1 MRTRPSPTSRRLRY
15 RGHLAESHAKRQKSR
30 LLPRARSE
38 CWGDS
43 APAKSGANKLSQ
55 CAELTFKHNRQHGR
69 HGWLRLTPAYSVR
82 LVEQI
87 LEGSGER
94 ADVVFDPFSGT
105 GTTALC
111 AAYRGKTGVA
121 TDINPFL
128 IWLADAKA
136 RSYDAAAIASFQHAA
151 QFAAQSASNPGSPL
165 SERPALSNIERW
177 WRPAALTFLLR
188 LKAAIDTHEAGDATL
203 LKVAFCRTM
212 MKLSNAAFNHQSMSF
227 RAPGTAVTADETDAL
242 AGQFLADVSHVVEAA
257 TDDPPGTAEYILCNA
272 RDSVAALAKWRNR
285 VDLLITSPPYP
296 NRMSYIR
303 ELRPY
308 MYWLRFLR
316 TGRQAG
322 ELDWQAIGGTWGVAT
337 SRLADWAPRDGF
349 APVGMPATLKKIRRA
364 HAKNGILLANYVH
377 KYFEDML
384 GHLGSMLP
392 LLRSGATA
400 HYIVGNSIFYGH
412 MVPAQEYLAQQMAA
426 VGLCDVRIVP
436 IRKRN
441 SKKGLVEFHVTGSR
455 QA

>member
-1 MRTRPSPTSRRLRY
+1 
-15 RGHLAESHAKRQKSR
+15 
-30 LLPRARSE
+30 LPRAAAK
-38 CWGDS
+38 CCGDS
-43 APAKSGANKLSQ
+43 APAKSGANKLQQ
-55 CAELTFKHNRQHGR
+55 CAELTFKQNRHHGR

-87 LEGSGER
+87 LEESGEH
-94 ADVVFDPFSGT
+94 AEVVFDPFSGT

-128 IWLADAKA
+128 TWFANAKA
-136 RSYDAAAIASFQHAA
+136 RSYDTAAIASFQHAA
-151 QFAAQSASNPGSPL
+151 ELAADCATDDAAPL
-165 SERPALSNIERW
+165 IERPALSNIERW
-177 WRPAALTFLLR
+177 WEPAALSFLLR

-203 LKVAFCRTM
+203 LKVAFCRTL

-227 RAPGTAVTADETDAL
+227 KTPNVAAIGDAGAVAAVAAI
-242 AGQFLADVSHVVEAA
+242 AGEAA
-257 TDDPPGTAEYILCNA
+257 AFAAQFASDVAHVAEAAGDNPTGTAEYVLSNA
-272 RDSVAALAKWRNR
+272 RQSVEAVAKWRNR

-308 MYWLRFLR
+308 MYWLRFLA

-322 ELDWQAIGGTWGVAT
+322 ELDWEAIGGTWGVAT
-337 SRLADWAPRDGF
+337 SRLTEWVSAGEFVPS
-349 APVGMPATLKKIRRA
+349 GMTATLKKIRRA
-364 HAKNGILLANYVH
+364 HEKNGTLLANYVH
-377 KYFEDML
+377 RYFEDMFT
-384 GHLGSMLP
+384 HLASMLP

-412 MVPAQEYLAQQMAA
+412 MVPAQVWLAEQMAA
-426 VGLCDVRIVP
+426 VGLRDVTITP

-441 SKKGLVEFHVTGSR
+441 SKKGLIEFHVTGTR
-455 QA
+455 QI

>member
-1 MRTRPSPTSRRLRY
+1 
-15 RGHLAESHAKRQKSR
+15 
-30 LLPRARSE
+30 LPRASSR
-38 CWGDS
+38 CCGDS
-43 APAKSGANKLSQ
+43 APAKPGAREKAAKATPFAAGKLSQ
-55 CAELTFKHNRQHGR
+55 SAELTFKHNRQQGR

-87 LEGSGER
+87 LQQSDEN
-94 ADVVFDPFSGT
+94 AAVVFDPFSGT

-128 IWLADAKA
+128 IWLANAKA
-136 RSYDAAAIASFQHAA
+136 RPYDAAAIAAFQHAA
-151 QFAAQSASNPGSPL
+151 QLAAQSATSAASPL

-212 MKLSNAAFNHQSMSF
+212 LQLSNAAFNHQSMSF
-227 RAPGTAVTADETDAL
+227 RAPGMAAAVDETDAL
-242 AGQFLADVSHVVEAA
+242 AGQFLADVRHIVEAA

-272 RDSVAALAKWRNR
+272 RESVAALAKWRNR

-308 MYWLRFLR
+308 MYWLQFLS
-316 TGRQAG
+316 TARQAG
-322 ELDWQAIGGTWGVAT
+322 ELDWEAIGGTWGVAT
-337 SRLADWAPRDGF
+337 SRLADWAPRAGF
-349 APVGMPATLKKIRRA
+349 APPGLAATLKKIRAA
-364 HAKNGILLANYVH
+364 HEKNGILLANYVH
-377 KYFEDML
+377 KYFQDML
-384 GHLGSMLP
+384 GHLESMVP
-392 LLRSGATA
+392 LLRNGATA

-426 VGLCDVRIVP
+426 VGLRNVRIVP
-436 IRKRN
+436 LRKRN
-441 SKKGLVEFHVTGSR
+441 SKQGLVEFQVTGSR
-455 QA
+455 RA